1 MRNVL
6 QVTVLSQTVTTHLII
21 NTMEIRCSNKYVNRN
36 VMLGIGIARL
46 LTDSIGGLFVGTAA
60 IARNVSARLV
70 PLTGMH

>member
-21 NTMEIRCSNKYVNRN
+21 NTMEIKCSNKYVDRN
-36 VMLGIGIARL
+36 VMIGIARL

-60 IARNVSARLV
+60 IARNVSKRLV